1 MKRRYKIVL
10 ASLVTIMPLMFYIA
24 SSRPPNM
31 LANGKKIEYAT
42 MTPKKGFESCL
53 EVPFRTEIKKI
64 FIISSKSDKSPRGL
78 LRQIY
83 HVAVLAKQDSYE
95 FYGHQILVKTASQC
109 LVPFS
114 GLGQDS
120 PPISWSFS
128 EKESQSYAL
137 AWHTWRLKNV
147 PNEKKRVQ
155 KLLNSAELKM
165 PKEDYIAYSK
175 LGFKMPKKWQEVK

>member
-1 MKRRYKIVL
+1 ML
-10 ASLVTIMPLMFYIA
+10 TSLVTILPFMFYIA
-24 SSRPPNM
+24 SSHPPYLPSNS
-31 LANGKKIEYAT
+31 KKIEYNT

-83 HVAVLAKQDSYE
+83 HIAVLAKQDDYE
-95 FYGHQILVKTASQC
+95 FYGHQILVQTTNQC

-120 PPISWSFS
+120 PPISWSFPD
-128 EKESQSYAL
+128 KESQSYAL

-147 PNEKKRVQ
+147 PNEKKRVE
-155 KLLNSAELKM
+155 KFLHSADPKM
-165 PKEDYIAYSK
+165 PKEDYVAYSK
-175 LGFKMPKKWQEVK
+175 LGFKMPKKWEEVK